1 MFRKISLFIW
11 AFLLFLPMSVGA
23 MEVHNGDAVILES
36 DKVIDGNYYAAG
48 NNLEIRGTI
57 NGDVFLV
64 GNSIVLDSDNIN
76 GDVFAAGNN
85 IIVKGKVNGS
95 VRLVG
100 QKADILGQVAKN
112 VMFFGQ
118 DLRVDS
124 AANIGQ
130 HLTFFGQNNNVFGQV
145 AGRLEGAME
154 TLRLDGSVA
163 KDVDIYLSDT
173 KDDGLVL
180 GNSAKVGGAL
190 YYQAFKSLNLNSQ
203 ASIGGGAHFNQI
215 VKKADK
221 PSYQATVL
229 KLLIR
234 FFAMLVLGMIGLT
247 IWPKYFANL
256 YLKVKSSY
264 WKTFLSGLLLL
275 LVTPLAC
282 LLLAVTVI
290 GLPVAGIIM
299 VLWLLMLYLAKVMG
313 AWLLGSWLKEKL
325 FMKRQWSNL
334 FILALGVF
342 VFIAFGKIP
351 VLGPLLIM
359 IVYILAWGVIINIF
373 KREAK

>member
-11 AFLLFLPMSVGA
+11 AFLLFLPMSAGA

-64 GNSIVLDSDNIN
+64 GNSIVLDSQNIN

-95 VRLVG
+95 VRLLG

-112 VMFFGQ
+112 VMFLGQ

-130 HLTFFGQNNNVFGQV
+130 HLTFFGQNNSVYGQV

-154 TLRLDGSVA
+154 VLRLDGSVA
-163 KDVDIYLSDT
+163 KDVDVYLADT
-173 KDDGLVL
+173 KTDSLIL

-190 YYQAFKSLNLNSQ
+190 YYQAFKPLNINSQ
-203 ASIGGGAHFNQI
+203 ASLGGGAHFNQI
-215 VKKADK
+215 VKKDHK

-234 FFAMLVLGMIGLT
+234 FFAMLVVGMIGLT
-247 IWPKYFANL
+247 IWPRYFTNL
-256 YLKVKSSY
+256 YLKVKNSY

-299 VLWLLMLYLAKVMG
+299 VLWLLMLYMAKVMG

-334 FILALGVF
+334 FVLALGVF
-342 VFIAFGKIP
+342 VFIALGKIP